1 MNTLNTKNAVPITS
15 MQEQLIKQLE
25 EECDAAGIKP
35 YQQSAE
41 LTMNQLI
48 EYWRTIGGSQ

>member
-41 LTMNQLI
+41 LTINQLI